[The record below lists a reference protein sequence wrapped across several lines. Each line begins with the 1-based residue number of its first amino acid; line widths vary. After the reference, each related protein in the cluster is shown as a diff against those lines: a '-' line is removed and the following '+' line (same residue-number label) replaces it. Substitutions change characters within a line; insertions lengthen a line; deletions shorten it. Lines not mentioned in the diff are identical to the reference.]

1 MKPLYKFS
9 FSEAK
14 RNNEVEEFRESL
26 RENIR
31 CRDFLDHEI
40 GERSDGIGNGRNI
53 SIFPMIKGIMNLPY
67 APIAAL

>member
-14 RNNEVEEFRESL
+14 RNGEIEDFRESL
-26 RENIR
+26 LENIR

-40 GERSDGIGNGRNI
+40 GEKFDGMYRATRS
-53 SIFPMIKGIMNLPY
+53 
-67 APIAAL
+67 

>member
-14 RNNEVEEFRESL
+14 RSGEIDDFRESL

-31 CRDFLDHEI
+31 CRDFLDNEI
-40 GERSDGIGNGRNI
+40 KEKFDGMYCATRS
-53 SIFPMIKGIMNLPY
+53 
-67 APIAAL
+67 

>member
-14 RNNEVEEFRESL
+14 RSGEMEECRESF

-31 CRDFLDHEI
+31 CRDFLDNEI
-40 GERSDGIGNGRNI
+40 TERFDGMYRATR
-53 SIFPMIKGIMNLPY
+53 S
-67 APIAAL
+67 

>member
-40 GERSDGIGNGRNI
+40 G
-53 SIFPMIKGIMNLPY
+53 
-67 APIAAL
+67 